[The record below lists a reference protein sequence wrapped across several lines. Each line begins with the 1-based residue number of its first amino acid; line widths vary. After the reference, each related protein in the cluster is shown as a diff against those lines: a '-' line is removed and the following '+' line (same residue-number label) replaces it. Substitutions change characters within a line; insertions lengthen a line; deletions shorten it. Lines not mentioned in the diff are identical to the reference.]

1 MSASTA
7 VMDGNTAAA
16 HIAYRV
22 NEVCAIFPITPSSTM
37 AELADAWAARG
48 IKNIWGQV
56 PIVQAMQSEGGA
68 AGAVHGALQSG
79 ALTTT
84 FTASQGFLLM
94 LPNMYKI
101 AGELSCCVF
110 HVAARALATQALS
123 IFGDHSDVMSARMTG
138 FAMLAAASVQEAHD
152 LALVAQMATLEARV
166 PVVFFFDGFRTSHE
180 ENKIAIIPDEQIRAA
195 IDDDLVRAHRARALT
210 PERPVLRGT
219 AHNPDTF
226 FQAREAANPYYA
238 RVPEIVQRAMDRV
251 AALTGRP
258 YRLFRYTGH
267 PEAERVLIVIG
278 SAFEVLDETA
288 AWLNAH
294 GEKVGVVHVALY
306 RPWDAERFRAVLP
319 STVKKI
325 AVLDRTKEVGAPGE
339 PLYLDVLTTFAE
351 ALAAGRIKAMPV
363 IVGGRY
369 GLSSKDFDPGMAKAV
384 FDELKK
390 PQPKHG
396 FTVGINDDVSHTSLT
411 VDAHF
416 DIEPPEVVRALFFGL
431 GADGTVGANKN
442 STKILASDPNRHAQG
457 YFVYDSKKSGSYT
470 ISHLRFGPKPIRAPY
485 LLKSASFVGIHKFD
499 FLHKLDTLA
508 AAAPGAT
515 VLINSP
521 YAPDKV
527 WNELP
532 REAQQQIIDKQLKL
546 HVIDASSVASGLGL
560 GSRVNTILQTCFF
573 ALSGVMARDKA
584 IEAIKRETER
594 SYSRKGKDIVQ
605 KNFAAI
611 DSALANLH
619 EVDTTGRT
627 VGQRLRLTLV
637 PDSAPEF
644 VRNVIAP
651 ILALRGDTLPVSAF
665 PVDGTYPTGTSR
677 YEKRNIADEVPVWE
691 PDLCIQCGQCAIVCP
706 HSVIRAKFYDES
718 RLAGAPSAFKA
729 VPINARGY
737 PDSRFTLQV
746 YVEDCTGCGVCVEN
760 CPAHSPTDVAVKAIN
775 MRDRLQHL
783 EAGRESIGFF
793 ETLPWADRTRV
804 NFANVRGI
812 QFLEP
817 LFEFSGACAGCGET
831 PYLKLLS
838 QLFGDRLQIAN
849 ATGCSSIYGA
859 NLPTTPWSPNAEGR
873 GPAWSNSLF
882 EDNAEFGLGYRLAID
897 AQTGQA
903 RALAQ
908 KLAPRIGED
917 LVTAVLQAPQVTE
930 SDFRVQRQRVAALK
944 TALAGATDADAVNLL
959 ALADFLVRRSVWII
973 GGDGWAYDIDY
984 GGLDHVIATGKDV
997 NVLVLD
1003 TEVYSNTGGQASKAT
1018 PLGAS
1023 AKFAAAGKTTPR
1035 KDLAMMA
1042 IAYGNVY
1049 VAQIAMGANNEQ
1061 ALVAMREAEAY
1072 SGPSLILAYSQC
1084 IAHGIDM
1091 RHGMKQAARAVA
1103 SGYWPLFRYDPTMRG
1118 RNMNP
1123 FRLDS
1128 PRPRIP
1134 LEEYRYNEVRF
1145 KSLAQTHPDAA
1156 KRMLEQAQRRASTSA
1171 TGCTR
1176 TWPHAT
1182 AAASIHSGRTCHRES
1197 RHSLPRLAARA
1208 PDCRRRVSAH
1218 RHSRRHAASG
1228 RCRRGG
1234 GRDGLALRGADSRRG
1249 HGLCPLHGARIAQSA
1264 GGGHVFSRARRLQ
1277 RRGVRPS
1284 RDTPSRGGSPRD
1296 PGDRQPQRHDD
1307 GRLDRTRA
1315 RPRAGRGRGARA
1327 QCLLAAGRSGRQRCR
1342 DGAPVSRH
1350 HPPGQIDRA
1359 HSDCRQACAV
1369 LHFDVAHGGRTGQG
1383 RRRRPGA
1390 LQPLLRA

>member
-1 MSASTA
+1 MNVSTA

-22 NEVCAIFPITPSSTM
+22 NDVCAIFPITPSSTM
-37 AELADAWAARG
+37 AELTDAWAAKS

-56 PIVQAMQSEGGA
+56 PIIQQMQSEGGA

-138 FAMLAAASVQEAHD
+138 FAMLAACSVQESHD
-152 LALVAQMATLEARV
+152 LALVAQVATLEARV

-180 ENKIAIIPDEQIRAA
+180 ENKIAIIPDAQIRAA

-226 FQAREAANPYYA
+226 FQAREASNPYHA
-238 RVPEIVQRAMDRV
+238 AVPDIVQRAMDRV
-251 AALTGRP
+251 AALTGRSHT
-258 YRLFRYTGH
+258 LFRYSGH
-267 PEAERVLIVIG
+267 PEAERVVVVIG

-294 GEKVGVVHVALY
+294 GDRVGVVHVALY
-306 RPWDAERFRAVLP
+306 RPWDAARFLAAVP
-319 STVKKI
+319 STVQKI

-351 ALAAGRIKAMPV
+351 ALAGGRVPAMPA
-363 IVGGRY
+363 IIGGRY
-369 GLSSKDFDPGMAKAV
+369 GLSSKDFDPAMAKAV

-390 PQPKHG
+390 PKPKHG
-396 FTVGINDDVSHTSLT
+396 FTIGINDDVTHTSLT
-411 VDAHF
+411 FDQEF
-416 DIEPPEVVRALFFGL
+416 DIEPPEIVRALFFGL

-442 STKILASDPNRHAQG
+442 STKILASAPDRHAQG

-470 ISHLRFGPKPIRAPY
+470 ISHLRFGPRPIRAPY
-485 LLKSASFVGIHKFD
+485 LLKSASFIGIHKFD
-499 FLHKLDTLA
+499 FLYKLDTLA

-521 YAPDKV
+521 YPPDRV
-527 WNELP
+527 WDELP
-532 REAQQQIIDKQLKL
+532 REAQQQFLDKKLKL

-573 ALSGVMARDKA
+573 ALSGVMPRDTA
-584 IEAIKRETER
+584 IAAIKQATEKT
-594 SYSRKGKDIVQ
+594 YARKGKDVVQ

-611 DSALANLH
+611 DNAIANLH
-619 EVDTTGRT
+619 DVDLTGRT
-627 VGQRLRLTLV
+627 VGKRMRLALV
-637 PDSAPEF
+637 PESAPEF
-644 VRNVIAP
+644 VRNVTAP
-651 ILALRGDTLPVSAF
+651 ILGLRGDTLPVSAL
-665 PVDGTYPTGTSR
+665 PVDGTYPTGTAR
-677 YEKRNIADEVPVWE
+677 YEKRNIADDVPVWE

-706 HSVIRAKFYDES
+706 HSVIRSKFYDES
-718 RLAGAPSAFKA
+718 RLAGAPPAFKA

-760 CPAHSPTDVAVKAIN
+760 CPAHSPSDPSIKAIN

-783 EAGRESIGFF
+783 EEGRESIRFF
-793 ETLPWADRTRV
+793 EALPWADRTRV
-804 NFANVRGI
+804 NFANVRGV

-859 NLPTTPWSPNAEGR
+859 NLPTTPWAANADGR

-897 AQTGQA
+897 TQSGQA
-903 RALAQ
+903 RDLAK
-908 KLAPRIGED
+908 KLAPRIGAD
-917 LVTAVLQAPQVTE
+917 LVAAILGAPQITE

-944 TALAGATDADAVNLL
+944 AALAGATDADAVNLL
-959 ALADFLVRRSVWII
+959 SLADFLVRRSVWII
-973 GGDGWAYDIDY
+973 GGDGWAYDIDS
-984 GGLDHVIATGKDV
+984 GGLDHVLAAGKDV
-997 NVLVLD
+997 NILVLD

-1023 AKFAAAGKTTPR
+1023 AKFAAAGKTNPR

-1042 IAYGNVY
+1042 ISYGNVY

-1072 SGPSLILAYSQC
+1072 SGPALILAYSQC
-1084 IAHGIDM
+1084 IAHGTDL

-1103 SGYWPLFRYDPTMRG
+1103 SGYWPLFRYDPTMRS
-1118 RNMNP
+1118 RTMNP

-1145 KSLAQTHPDAA
+1145 KSLVQTHPDAA
-1156 KRMLEQAQRRASTSA
+1156 KRMLEQAQIVLNERYRLYEDLAS
-1171 TGCTR
+1171 
-1176 TWPHAT
+1176 
-1182 AAASIHSGRTCHRES
+1182 
-1197 RHSLPRLAARA
+1197 
-1208 PDCRRRVSAH
+1208 
-1218 RHSRRHAASG
+1218 
-1228 RCRRGG
+1228 
-1234 GRDGLALRGADSRRG
+1234 RDGSRF
-1249 HGLCPLHGARIAQSA
+1249 HPLWQ
-1264 GGGHVFSRARRLQ
+1264 
-1277 RRGVRPS
+1277 
-1284 RDTPSRGGSPRD
+1284 
-1296 PGDRQPQRHDD
+1296 
-1307 GRLDRTRA
+1307 
-1315 RPRAGRGRGARA
+1315 
-1327 QCLLAAGRSGRQRCR
+1327 
-1342 DGAPVSRH
+1342 
-1350 HPPGQIDRA
+1350 
-1359 HSDCRQACAV
+1359 
-1369 LHFDVAHGGRTGQG
+1369 DV
-1383 RRRRPGA
+1383 
-1390 LQPLLRA
+1390 